1 MRMLIQILLQPIV
14 SSPLLA
20 EAVKFRRR
28 HQSQI
33 IRHFLSVII
42 NAIYQLTILK
52 VAEVKGCGCVKKWG
66 FFRSFMIWLRCPIL
80 NITALSDRSAMN
92 ESSGSKDF
100 CGDRPVSKEAPFL
113 HYICKT
119 FNSTKKYRY
128 GKKILV
134 IDKKCDRP

>member
-1 MRMLIQILLQPIV
+1 MASSVLRLLIV
-14 SSPLLA
+14 FAYYSPLSA
-20 EAVKFRRR
+20 GAIKFRRR

-42 NAIYQLTILK
+42 NAIYQLAILK

-100 CGDRPVSKEAPFL
+100 CGDSQVSKEAPFL

-119 FNSTKKYRY
+119 CRY
-128 GKKILV
+128 GKTILV
-134 IDKKCDRP
+134 IDKKCDRM